1 MASIDAQIN
10 LILKGVSELKK
21 LSSALDEIENTANS
35 IQDLFGRGVFGR
47 VSDINTY
54 IKALG
59 QIEKTAAATR
69 LQAAAIADVN
79 SETKRALIVESQ
91 LRRERSRT
99 ARLSR
104 AFEIET
110 KGLDQTKGK
119 LKEIKEQFD
128 EVSVALKSAFKLG
141 DVKIISQLRNELSA
155 LVEDQREWN
164 RTLAG
169 TKNTGVNADFLKEQ
183 ARGYAQQIEQ
193 LRKRAL
199 ALSKNEEI
207 IRRIAAAEFNLVK
220 QRDKNT
226 GAFTQ
231 FADPRLGRELL
242 SNIKAQITAE
252 EQLARERE
260 RFSGQYERQQK
271 EARRQAISTAQTI
284 AAIARK
290 AGGATF
296 DALTFG
302 QGAKVARGARN
313 AAIRGGLGLGAL
325 GLGGAYA
332 ATQEA
337 LGNINLGPIQGPAV
351 EAANAI
357 GGAINNALGGVPA
370 IINDMLSAL
379 GNVPGSLGLAS
390 VAALAFAPA
399 MKTAA
404 DAVFLAGKSF
414 GETKFGEN
422 IKLTLDR
429 QTNLFESVI
438 NKASEM
444 NMVLGASRSGLDA
457 VGKKIETLPAL
468 PAAGQT
474 AFAGPMRRGRGGAFI
489 GGGARELL
497 SPEFLATATG
507 AMAQRTQE
515 AADTSLL
522 FAEGLGQAAT
532 EAKTIAEYLKQ
543 ANELRAKG
551 ESSTQRFIRQT
562 IERGRIATQGRQ
574 SAEIARE
581 RSAFLTGS
589 PYSLSQVPAR
599 GELFPGG
606 RTETAQSAYRELLNT
621 TARINQL
628 QQDLLEKMS
637 KQQGFSATIGQLER
651 RTINDKG
658 RSLAIQQQENEELQ
672 RSIRII
678 RERNKELRQRP
689 IAAMTPQERVSQ
701 GILDPKSLRANR
713 ERRIEIGRLDP
724 LERFYAGFQP
734 RRLAARS
741 ARATSEGLVGGA
753 FPLLFGQGIGAA
765 ALGGLG
771 GAAGGF
777 AGGGLGFGLS
787 LVGTAL
793 GTAFDEAVQGAKE
806 LGSALRSPVESFQL
820 LKDRSLLSSRA
831 IERQAQAL
839 IDAGRAAEA
848 SALIQEDL
856 NRRLGPTTVNGLKD
870 LSSASDELARA
881 TAGSTAQL
889 QLFIANMIGLGPILR
904 GLASGARIN
913 ELQAR
918 TGNVI
923 AELQQQ
929 GKTAEAAQLEEV
941 FGRTRF
947 TEITP
952 EQYAQQLNAALEKA
966 EKSLK
971 PVEIKTDDSE
981 LKKQLDTEIAN
992 ADRVRA
998 LRQQGVDLERNAQD
1012 LRQNIEESILG
1023 LRKRG
1028 ADLERESVEFRRS
1041 VEDQVFSKRQDLERK
1056 LIEND
1061 RIRQQNAIDAFDLQ
1075 LQKASVGLDPIAQSV
1090 VDAARQYLKVRA
1102 EGEAELQQNEKQLRL
1117 ELQSIDQE
1125 TSRYKLQ
1132 VEDRVAQMTIQRDE
1146 FTRDVAKTK
1155 LQLER
1160 SIGDYVVKVEEYR
1173 LAMAKHRYDLELDL
1187 EKKKQIAAQG
1197 GLTGGGGPVD
1207 RLMGAAA
1214 QREKFVQDQLVRRGF
1229 TPEQMAAVMGS
1240 IRQESGFNPYAK
1252 EQDGTGLGL
1261 FQWSFG
1267 RRNKVPGFTG
1277 NWQQD
1282 ITNQLDLFQ
1291 RELNSTE
1298 AKAGQMLM
1306 SATTLQGAAAGMKQ
1320 FERYGVAG
1328 RRYDYMQDYYKK
1340 FTGGAGAPVSQQM
1353 EPGFT
1358 ETFDLNAPAP
1368 VAPTAPEIPGMPSA
1382 PQLAGVND
1390 LLERYLGLQQ
1400 QIKAAIE
1407 SNNQALARKLQI
1419 ESDSAKLAFEQQLLS
1434 PVRQFQEQNR
1444 ELQFEID
1451 KRQVRNRLLMEGV
1464 KPEIV
1469 EGELRVLEINK
1480 ALNSALI
1487 GLEVATNEQ
1496 IKAELKRL
1504 DLSED
1509 LVDSTFRLSEAT
1521 IADLIATTQD
1531 TEKQEQLRQKLQ
1543 EILDLRNKLSAK
1555 VEGGA
1560 GVAAAGA
1567 RDIAAQEA
1575 QPGRKIEDFIAQAT
1589 AELNDLDSYAI
1600 RVSQS
1605 ISDSI
1610 STGFTDAAMAI
1621 AGIGTLQEK
1630 LQVED
1635 QIKQYERLKSE
1646 YEGLSAAAEAGSD
1659 AQRDYTDKIEEY
1671 SDKIKEAR
1679 AEMDMLKDTSRE
1691 LQEVAAAM
1699 LKGIADA
1706 LVEQGAKMIATYIA
1720 IGIAKMFAGLAAGAS
1735 SGSSSTAIPS
1745 TGTPAAPTV
1754 NGFDTGSIAN
1764 IAANGAYFDGGMAYF
1779 ANGGIVSS
1787 PTLFQFADGG
1797 VTQTG
1802 VMGEAGPEAI
1812 MPLERGPDG
1821 KLGVSA
1827 KLSGAMSRY
1836 SRPPGAAGGPEGG
1849 SGDSASTGGGAAVA
1863 TAPIDVRY
1871 TVERINSVDYVTA
1884 DQFRAGMAQA
1894 AQQGAKQGEQSTLR
1908 RLQQSS
1914 STRRRL
1920 GM

>member
-1 MASIDAQIN
+1 VASIDAQIN

-199 ALSKNEEI
+199 ALSENEEI
-207 IRRIAAAEFNLVK
+207 IRRLAAAEFNLVK

-404 DAVFLAGKSF
+404 DAVFLAGKRF
-414 GETKFGEN
+414 GATKFGED

-444 NMVLGASRSGLDA
+444 NMVLDASRSGLDA
-457 VGKKIETLPAL
+457 VGKKIETFPAL

-562 IERGRIATQGRQ
+562 IERGRIVTQGRQ
-574 SAEIARE
+574 SVEIARE

-589 PYSLSQVPAR
+589 SYSLSQVPAR

-658 RSLAIQQQENEELQ
+658 RSLAVQQQENEELQ
-672 RSIRII
+672 RSVQII

-793 GTAFDEAVQGAKE
+793 GTAFDTLNQAAQDTGKALRYPIEGFEQLKEAGLLASRQQEYYISKLIEAGRLTEAAGEIQAEIIRKIGVQGVE
-806 LGSALRSPVESFQL
+806 DLQRLGDS
-820 LKDRSLLSSRA
+820 SSRLSKAWAEFNLQLQAALAGPMADLLNWVGGIVGEINTANRQAAELRDFMQSLTPQQQKEYLRRSVELRNQNNGVVDPVA
-831 IERQAQAL
+831 IQRLRREFLPNGAQQPQAVFTQEQLDAQKQAQAVTQELQAQVALQAKQLSLTGLTLERDGARYINAARAVALQEYENKLLEIKNGL
-839 IDAGRAAEA
+839 IGKIFNAEQNLAQIRGANLELAARLRQVNEEIAQRQEQLYQNSLQAEIALYQEAQKRNDLIVRFAAFNEGEEAG
-848 SALIQEDL
+848 LK
-856 NRRLGPTTVNGLKD
+856 RRLSLMENMRQQRLAEFYTE
-870 LSSASDELARA
+870 AELAMIQARKNG
-881 TAGSTAQL
+881 TAEQTAALYASRLITLQSELDLEEGITKQQLAQL
-889 QLFIANMIGLGPILR
+889 QLSKFIA
-904 GLASGARIN
+904 
-913 ELQAR
+913 
-918 TGNVI
+918 
-923 AELQQQ
+923 AE
-929 GKTAEAAQLEEV
+929 E
-941 FGRTRF
+941 
-947 TEITP
+947 
-952 EQYAQQLNAALEKA
+952 
-966 EKSLK
+966 
-971 PVEIKTDDSE
+971 
-981 LKKQLDTEIAN
+981 
-992 ADRVRA
+992 
-998 LRQQGVDLERNAQD
+998 
-1012 LRQNIEESILG
+1012 
-1023 LRKRG
+1023 
-1028 ADLERESVEFRRS
+1028 
-1041 VEDQVFSKRQDLERK
+1041 SKRQAADPFVQFRETQELDAQYAKTYYRLLKEGVIPAEAERIASFERLVSERLK
-1056 LIEND
+1056 AIDSEIAFNQVLLNQARESGVAADEINRLITSIENL
-1061 RIRQQNAIDAFDLQ
+1061 N
-1075 LQKASVGLDPIAQSV
+1075 KARGAVTEQ
-1090 VDAARQYLKVRA
+1090 AALGPGPA
-1102 EGEAELQQNEKQLRL
+1102 
-1117 ELQSIDQE
+1117 
-1125 TSRYKLQ
+1125 
-1132 VEDRVAQMTIQRDE
+1132 VE
-1146 FTRDVAKTK
+1146 
-1155 LQLER
+1155 
-1160 SIGDYVVKVEEYR
+1160 
-1173 LAMAKHRYDLELDL
+1173 
-1187 EKKKQIAAQG
+1187 
-1197 GLTGGGGPVD
+1197 
-1207 RLMGAAA
+1207 
-1214 QREKFVQDQLVRRGF
+1214 
-1229 TPEQMAAVMGS
+1229 
-1240 IRQESGFNPYAK
+1240 
-1252 EQDGTGLGL
+1252 
-1261 FQWSFG
+1261 
-1267 RRNKVPGFTG
+1267 
-1277 NWQQD
+1277 
-1282 ITNQLDLFQ
+1282 
-1291 RELNSTE
+1291 
-1298 AKAGQMLM
+1298 
-1306 SATTLQGAAAGMKQ
+1306 
-1320 FERYGVAG
+1320 
-1328 RRYDYMQDYYKK
+1328 
-1340 FTGGAGAPVSQQM
+1340 
-1353 EPGFT
+1353 
-1358 ETFDLNAPAP
+1358 
-1368 VAPTAPEIPGMPSA
+1368 EIPG
-1382 PQLAGVND
+1382 
-1390 LLERYLGLQQ
+1390 
-1400 QIKAAIE
+1400 
-1407 SNNQALARKLQI
+1407 
-1419 ESDSAKLAFEQQLLS
+1419 AKI
-1434 PVRQFQEQNR
+1434 QE
-1444 ELQFEID
+1444 FI
-1451 KRQVRNRLLMEGV
+1451 
-1464 KPEIV
+1464 
-1469 EGELRVLEINK
+1469 
-1480 ALNSALI
+1480 
-1487 GLEVATNEQ
+1487 
-1496 IKAELKRL
+1496 
-1504 DLSED
+1504 
-1509 LVDSTFRLSEAT
+1509 ST
-1521 IADLIATTQD
+1521 
-1531 TEKQEQLRQKLQ
+1531 
-1543 EILDLRNKLSAK
+1543 
-1555 VEGGA
+1555 
-1560 GVAAAGA
+1560 
-1567 RDIAAQEA
+1567 AQE
-1575 QPGRKIEDFIAQAT
+1575 G
-1589 AELNDLDSYAI
+1589 LNDLESYAI
-1600 RVSQS
+1600 RVSQ
-1605 ISDSI
+1605 
-1610 STGFTDAAMAI
+1610 
-1621 AGIGTLQEK
+1621 GIGDAVGNSLSNGVAG
-1630 LQVED
+1630 L
-1635 QIKQYERLKSE
+1635 I
-1646 YEGLSAAAEAGSD
+1646 EGTATAKEVFAGF
-1659 AQRDYTDKIEEY
+1659 
-1671 SDKIKEAR
+1671 
-1679 AEMDMLKDTSRE
+1679 LKDVGQILASE
-1691 LQEVAAAM
+1691 
-1699 LKGIADA
+1699 
-1706 LVEQGAKMIATYIA
+1706 GAKMIATYIA
-1720 IGIAKMFAGLAAGAS
+1720 IGIARIFAGLKAS
-1735 SGSSSTAIPS
+1735 TTSATGPNPGGIPS
-1745 TGTPAAPTV
+1745 TGNVTAPSV

-1797 VTQTG
+1797 VPRNG
-1802 VMGEAGPEAI
+1802 LMGEAGPEAI

-1836 SRPPGAAGGPEGG
+1836 SRSPGAAGGPEGG
-1849 SGDSASTGGGAAVA
+1849 SGDPASTGEGSVA
-1863 TAPIDVRY
+1863 TGSIDVRY
-1871 TVERINSVDYVTA
+1871 TVERINNVDYVTA
-1884 DQFRAGMAQA
+1884 DQFQQGMARA
-1894 AQQGAKQGEQSTLR
+1894 AQEGAQRGQQLTLR
-1908 RLQQSS
+1908 RLQQSPA
-1914 STRRRL
+1914 TRRKL
-1920 GM
+1920 GVA

>member
-1 MASIDAQIN
+1 VASVDAQIN

-21 LSSALDEIENTANS
+21 LSSALDAIENTATS
-35 IQDLFGRGVFGR
+35 IQDLFNSGVFGR

-54 IKALG
+54 VKALG

-79 SETKRALIVESQ
+79 AETKRALIVESR

-119 LKEIKEQFD
+119 LREIKEQFD

-141 DVKIISQLRNELSA
+141 DVRIISQLRNELSA

-169 TKNTGVNADFLKEQ
+169 TKNTGINADFLKEQ

-199 ALSKNEEI
+199 ALSENEEI
-207 IRRIAAAEFNLVK
+207 IRRLAAAEFNLVK

-271 EARRQAISTAQTI
+271 EARRQAVSTAQTI

-313 AAIRGGLGLGAL
+313 VAIRGGLGIGAL

-404 DAVFLAGKSF
+404 DAVFLAGKRF
-414 GETKFGEN
+414 GATKFGEN

-444 NMVLGASRSGLDA
+444 NMVLDASRSGLDA

-562 IERGRIATQGRQ
+562 IERGRIVTQGRQ

-589 PYSLSQVPAR
+589 SYSLSQVPAR

-628 QQDLLEKMS
+628 QQDLLQNMS

-658 RSLAIQQQENEELQ
+658 RSLVIQQQENEELQ
-672 RSIRII
+672 RSVQII

-701 GILDPKSLRANR
+701 GILDPESLRANR
-713 ERRIEIGRLDP
+713 KRRIEIGRLDP

-753 FPLLFGQGIGAA
+753 FPLLFGQGLGAA
-765 ALGGLG
+765 VGG
-771 GAAGGF
+771 GAGGALGGF
-777 AGGGLGFGLS
+777 AGGSLGFGLS
-787 LVGTAL
+787 LAGTAL
-793 GTAFDEAVQGAKE
+793 GTAFDTLNQAAQDTGKALRYPTESFDKLKEAGLFASRQQEYYISKLIEAGRSAEAAAQIQSEIIGKIGVQGYNDLVDLGDSANE
-806 LGSALRSPVESFQL
+806 LSKKWAELNYQM
-820 LKDRSLLSSRA
+820 
-831 IERQAQAL
+831 QAL
-839 IDAGRAAEA
+839 IAGPVGDLLNLAAKVVGAKIESNKVVGIGERIA
-848 SALIQEDL
+848 GL
-856 NRRLGPTTVNGLKD
+856 NPEQRKAFVAEVNK
-870 LSSASDELARA
+870 
-881 TAGSTAQL
+881 
-889 QLFIANMIGLGPILR
+889 LR
-904 GLASGARIN
+904 GEQAGISAAGIKAREEILAKIAPIRARSVGDSPEEQERI
-913 ELQAR
+913 LDQA
-918 TGNVI
+918 I
-923 AELQQQ
+923 Q
-929 GKTAEAAQLEEV
+929 K
-941 FGRTRF
+941 
-947 TEITP
+947 
-952 EQYAQQLNAALEKA
+952 
-966 EKSLK
+966 
-971 PVEIKTDDSE
+971 
-981 LKKQLDTEIAN
+981 
-992 ADRVRA
+992 ADRIRSLNEQWISLQRSA
-998 LRQQGVDLERNAQD
+998 DDIRRSN
-1012 LRQNIEESILG
+1012 EEAIDG
-1023 LRKRG
+1023 LRKRAVALEKEA
-1028 ADLERESVEFRRS
+1028 ADFRRS
-1041 VEDQVFSKRQDLERK
+1041 IEDQIADKRLEVAQK
-1056 LIEND
+1056 LYDNE
-1061 RIRQQNAIDAFDLQ
+1061 RAIRQLSIDALDIQ
-1075 LQKASVGLDPIAQSV
+1075 LQRAAGGLDPIAASIA
-1090 VDAARQYLKVRA
+1090 DAAREYVKIRD
-1102 EGEAELQQNEKQLRL
+1102 EGQADIERSEIQLALDLQRIENETNRQKIQ
-1117 ELQSIDQE
+1117 I
-1125 TSRYKLQ
+1125 
-1132 VEDRVAQMTIQRDE
+1132 EDRVYQMTLQREE
-1146 FTRDVAKTK
+1146 FANDSNKARM
-1155 LQLER
+1155 QLER
-1160 SIGDYVVKVEEYR
+1160 QSLDYAVQVEKYR
-1173 LAMAKHRYDLELDL
+1173 LDMTKYRYDMEIDL
-1187 EKKKQIAAQG
+1187 EKKKKIAAEG
-1197 GLTGGGGPVD
+1197 GLTGVQLNEAGIPQVVLGSGVAASVPMMTGV
-1207 RLMGAAA
+1207 GASG
-1214 QREKFVQDQLVRRGF
+1214 EKAVQEELAKRGYN
-1229 TPEQMAAVMGS
+1229 PAQMAAIMGS
-1240 IRQESGFNPYAK
+1240 VRQESTFNPYAQEK
-1252 EQDGTGLGL
+1252 GGTGRGL

-1267 RRNKVPGFTG
+1267 RAAKVPAFTG
-1277 NWQQD
+1277 DYVTD
-1282 ITNQLDLFQ
+1282 IKNQIDLFEQ
-1291 RELNSTE
+1291 ELRTSE
-1298 AKAGQMLM
+1298 KKAGEMLAR
-1306 SATTLQGAAAGMKQ
+1306 ATTLDQAAAAMKQ

-1328 RRYDYMQDYYKK
+1328 KRYDYMRDYFSR
-1340 FTGGAGAPVSQQM
+1340 FTGGAGTMPPVAAIPPAAAAAPGVPTAPPTAPVSPAMSLVDFPATPSGVQYLDLIEQI
-1353 EPGFT
+1353 T
-1358 ETFDLNAPAP
+1358 EAQVLNA
-1368 VAPTAPEIPGMPSA
+1368 E
-1382 PQLAGVND
+1382 
-1390 LLERYLGLQQ
+1390 
-1400 QIKAAIE
+1400 AAKE
-1407 SNNQALARKLQI
+1407 GNNVQKRQI
-1419 ESDSAKLAFEQQLLS
+1419 ELRIQAAELALQEKVLS
-1434 PVRQFQEQNR
+1434 PLRQYQEQNR
-1444 ELQFEID
+1444 QLDFELE
-1451 KRQVRNRLLMEGV
+1451 KRKERNRLLTEGV

-1469 EGELRVLEINK
+1469 EGELRVLEISR
-1480 ALNSALI
+1480 ALNSVLQ
-1487 GLEVATNEQ
+1487 GLEVSTNERT
-1496 IKAELKRL
+1496 KAALAMAGV
-1504 DLSED
+1504 DSE
-1509 LVDSTFRLSEAT
+1509 LVDSTFRLTEAT
-1521 IADLIATTQD
+1521 LASLVATAQD
-1531 TEKQEQLRQKLQ
+1531 VDKQKQLREQL
-1543 EILDLRNKLSAK
+1543 ESILKLRNELAGKAK
-1555 VEGGA
+1555 GA
-1560 GVAAAGA
+1560 AGAAAAGA
-1567 RDIAAQEA
+1567 RDSAAKQAE
-1575 QPGRKIEDFIAQAT
+1575 PGLKIQDFIAQAT
-1589 AELNDLDSYAI
+1589 AELNDLDGVAI
-1600 RVSQS
+1600 RVSQ
-1605 ISDSI
+1605 
-1610 STGFTDAAMAI
+1610 
-1621 AGIGTLQEK
+1621 GIGDAVGNSLANGITGL
-1630 LQVED
+1630 
-1635 QIKQYERLKSE
+1635 I
-1646 YEGLSAAAEAGSD
+1646 EGTTTA
-1659 AQRDYTDKIEEY
+1659 
-1671 SDKIKEAR
+1671 KEIFANF
-1679 AEMDMLKDTSRE
+1679 LKDVGQILIRE
-1691 LQEVAAAM
+1691 
-1699 LKGIADA
+1699 
-1706 LVEQGAKMIATYIA
+1706 GAKMIATYIA
-1720 IGIAKMFAGLAAGAS
+1720 IGIAKQFAGLFTQSSAAKNFEMPDDAF
-1735 SGSSSTAIPS
+1735 IPK
-1745 TGTPAAPTV
+1745 G
-1754 NGFDTGSIAN
+1754 GFKFPG
-1764 IAANGAYFDGGMAYF
+1764 AANGAYFDGGMSYF
-1779 ANGGIVSS
+1779 ANGGIVTS

-1797 VTQTG
+1797 IPRMG
-1802 VMGEAGPEAI
+1802 LMGEAGPEAI
-1812 MPLERGPDG
+1812 MPLKRGVDG
-1821 KLGVSA
+1821 KLGVQVA
-1827 KLSGAMSRY
+1827 DNRAFLE
-1836 SRPPGAAGGPEGG
+1836 AAS
-1849 SGDSASTGGGAAVA
+1849 SGDAGNVPATADEESVATVATRAAIRESERLQENRTQIINQQMEHERRYERERIEQMASTPGNLN
-1863 TAPIDVRY
+1863 IRY
-1871 TVERINSVDYVTA
+1871 ESQVINSVEYVTREQA
-1884 DQFRAGMAQA
+1884 ERMAAQSALRGRELAIGSLQNSVKTRKRVGMA
-1894 AQQGAKQGEQSTLR
+1894 
-1908 RLQQSS
+1908 
-1914 STRRRL
+1914 
-1920 GM
+1920 

>member
-1 MASIDAQIN
+1 VASIDAQIN

-207 IRRIAAAEFNLVK
+207 IRRLAAAEFNLVK

-404 DAVFLAGKSF
+404 DAVFLAGKKF
-414 GETKFGEN
+414 GATKFGED

-444 NMVLGASRSGLDA
+444 NMVLDASRSGLDA

-562 IERGRIATQGRQ
+562 IERGRIVTQGRQ

-589 PYSLSQVPAR
+589 SYSLSQVPAR

-628 QQDLLEKMS
+628 QQDLLQNMS

-658 RSLAIQQQENEELQ
+658 RSLVIQQQENEELQ
-672 RSIRII
+672 RSVQII

-701 GILDPKSLRANR
+701 GILDPKSLRADR

-806 LGSALRSPVESFQL
+806 LGDALQKPVENFDQLAEKSFF
-820 LKDRSLLSSRA
+820 SSKA
-831 IERQAQAL
+831 LEDTIKKTIEYGDTAT
-839 IDAGRAAEA
+839 A
-848 SALIQEDL
+848 SALIQEEAIKKLGVGGVENLKTLGTESD
-856 NRRLGPTTVNGLKD
+856 RLSRAFAELGQQMQAVAAGP
-870 LSSASDELARA
+870 
-881 TAGSTAQL
+881 
-889 QLFIANMIGLGPILR
+889 
-904 GLASGARIN
+904 LASIAGFFANIFG
-913 ELQAR
+913 QAAAAGR
-918 TGNVI
+918 VRLLRANLSQEQAGQFNQEVRQR
-923 AELQQQ
+923 LQQQ
-929 GKTAEAAQLEEV
+929 GIQRGIFAPSAPTDAEIGMLQNRGALQDIVDKWQAIEIQGKIKFDPKQRFESEINALQKKLEVLDIGKSLIDQYRSVQREQKDLDKQRADLVRSYEESIGDIRKRVEDEVANRRFSILEKENQLLDQQGQNRLKQLQLANQELIAGAGRGERPEIEQAARNAAEIVAAFTEDQLSAEEEAAKIK
-941 FGRTRF
+941 R
-947 TEITP
+947 
-952 EQYAQQLNAALEKA
+952 NAALDSLKFDYQAAEFKASIEKEVSRLNIETARRVADINEQVRRRNEEFDNRRFAIEKQIADLQLKIKEDEAKASVRNVLKQFGGASPEFGFEVQTLTMIQEARKSLQNVSAPALRGVGQVGGGGVSTQSIDAVVAKEKA
-966 EKSLK
+966 AIAAIVQAALQGADLLKQEGIDRFKNSINDLITGIEAPINAINQSILDADQERVRYSELISRGLTDTVAQRVIEIEKARDLAVAQLDNVINELEK
-971 PVEIKTDDSE
+971 RKAVEGTTEAIKT
-981 LKKQLDTEIAN
+981 QIDTEIQGIR
-992 ADRVRA
+992 DR
-998 LRQQGVDLERNAQD
+998 
-1012 LRQNIEESILG
+1012 
-1023 LRKRG
+1023 
-1028 ADLERESVEFRRS
+1028 
-1041 VEDQVFSKRQDLERK
+1041 
-1056 LIEND
+1056 
-1061 RIRQQNAIDAFDLQ
+1061 
-1075 LQKASVGLDPIAQSV
+1075 QKALN
-1090 VDAARQYLKVRA
+1090 
-1102 EGEAELQQNEKQLRL
+1102 EA
-1117 ELQSIDQE
+1117 
-1125 TSRYKLQ
+1125 TG
-1132 VEDRVAQMTIQRDE
+1132 VAP
-1146 FTRDVAKTK
+1146 
-1155 LQLER
+1155 
-1160 SIGDYVVKVEEYR
+1160 GDGK
-1173 LAMAKHRYDLELDL
+1173 
-1187 EKKKQIAAQG
+1187 
-1197 GLTGGGGPVD
+1197 P
-1207 RLMGAAA
+1207 
-1214 QREKFVQDQLVRRGF
+1214 
-1229 TPEQMAAVMGS
+1229 
-1240 IRQESGFNPYAK
+1240 
-1252 EQDGTGLGL
+1252 GTGLI
-1261 FQWSFG
+1261 G
-1267 RRNKVPGFTG
+1267 RAV
-1277 NWQQD
+1277 
-1282 ITNQLDLFQ
+1282 
-1291 RELNSTE
+1291 
-1298 AKAGQMLM
+1298 
-1306 SATTLQGAAAGMKQ
+1306 
-1320 FERYGVAG
+1320 
-1328 RRYDYMQDYYKK
+1328 
-1340 FTGGAGAPVSQQM
+1340 
-1353 EPGFT
+1353 
-1358 ETFDLNAPAP
+1358 
-1368 VAPTAPEIPGMPSA
+1368 
-1382 PQLAGVND
+1382 
-1390 LLERYLGLQQ
+1390 
-1400 QIKAAIE
+1400 E
-1407 SNNQALARKLQI
+1407 S
-1419 ESDSAKLAFEQQLLS
+1419 EE
-1434 PVRQFQEQNR
+1434 
-1444 ELQFEID
+1444 
-1451 KRQVRNRLLMEGV
+1451 
-1464 KPEIV
+1464 
-1469 EGELRVLEINK
+1469 
-1480 ALNSALI
+1480 
-1487 GLEVATNEQ
+1487 
-1496 IKAELKRL
+1496 
-1504 DLSED
+1504 
-1509 LVDSTFRLSEAT
+1509 
-1521 IADLIATTQD
+1521 
-1531 TEKQEQLRQKLQ
+1531 
-1543 EILDLRNKLSAK
+1543 
-1555 VEGGA
+1555 
-1560 GVAAAGA
+1560 
-1567 RDIAAQEA
+1567 
-1575 QPGRKIEDFIAQAT
+1575 GRKIQDFINSAQ
-1589 AELNDLDSYAI
+1589 EGLNDLESYAI
-1600 RVSQS
+1600 RVSQ
-1605 ISDSI
+1605 
-1610 STGFTDAAMAI
+1610 
-1621 AGIGTLQEK
+1621 GIGDAVGNSLSNGVAG
-1630 LQVED
+1630 L
-1635 QIKQYERLKSE
+1635 I
-1646 YEGLSAAAEAGSD
+1646 EGTATAKEVFAGF
-1659 AQRDYTDKIEEY
+1659 
-1671 SDKIKEAR
+1671 
-1679 AEMDMLKDTSRE
+1679 LKDVGQT
-1691 LQEVAAAM
+1691 LAQE
-1699 LKGIADA
+1699 
-1706 LVEQGAKMIATYIA
+1706 GAKMIATYVA
-1720 IGIAKMFAGLAAGAS
+1720 IGIAKIFAGLAAGAS
-1735 SGSSSTAIPS
+1735 SSSSSTAIPS
-1745 TGTPAAPTV
+1745 TGTPAAPTI

-1764 IAANGAYFDGGMAYF
+1764 IAAKGAYFSGGQANF
-1779 ANGGIVSS
+1779 AQNSIQPFAAGGIVSS

-1797 VTQTG
+1797 VSRNG
-1802 VMGEAGPEAI
+1802 LMGEAGPEAI

-1836 SRPPGAAGGPEGG
+1836 SRPPGAGGGSEGG

-1884 DQFRAGMAQA
+1884 DQFQVGMRQA
-1894 AQQGAKQGEQSTLR
+1894 AEQGARRGEQRALTNLR
-1908 RLQQSS
+1908 QNTN
-1914 STRRRL
+1914 TRRRIGL
-1920 GM
+1920 